1 MVKKDLIDKWI
12 KKKSMSD
19 IKEEKND

>member
-12 KKKSMSD
+12 KKKSMSN